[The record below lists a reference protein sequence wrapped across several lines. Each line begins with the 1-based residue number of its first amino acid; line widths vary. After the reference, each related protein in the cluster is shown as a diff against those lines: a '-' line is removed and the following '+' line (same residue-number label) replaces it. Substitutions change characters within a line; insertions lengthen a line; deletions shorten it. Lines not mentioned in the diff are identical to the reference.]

1 MMELKDYLESLRKQ
15 RETVDIE
22 MKAAIQEQTRLH
34 IELQEKQ
41 KIYYNLQ
48 AREIELLHVGC
59 DKLFSAHPELK
70 ELIKVSDVLSERMVT
85 VYDHF
90 CRQTTEYKTLS
101 EHAERIP
108 ELRQHREMQDEV
120 GKAYYEY
127 LIAHINLDRQ
137 IKQDRERFF
146 SKAYRDKMD
155 MLADQ
160 EVLLYFLETPDL
172 PLLEEGYDAK
182 FILDTFYFFEGINLK
197 TLLIPLMEMREESL
211 SMKRKTEDL
220 YVTAELLLKGFYR
233 AATRNIFALLESEHK
248 KGADALEGIFEKR
261 KQFQKGHHRSHKI
274 TKLFDQ
280 IDLKWERNAWKK
292 IDAFYRR
299 ISAREKQGDTIHRN
313 TIIHGDYQSNDIDVD
328 CYDAMKLFLLWF
340 NMRILADQLSY
351 IDELYVDWLRNEP
364 TILKLKFDK
373 VI

>member
-1 MMELKDYLESLRKQ
+1 MMELRDYLKLLKKQ
-15 RETVDIE
+15 QDMIDPE
-22 MKAAIQEQTRLH
+22 MKNAIEEQTRLH
-34 IELQEKQ
+34 IEVQDKQ
-41 KIYYNLQ
+41 RIYYDLQ
-48 AREIELLHVGC
+48 DREIELLHAGC

-90 CRQTTEYKTLS
+90 FRQSAEYKTLS
-101 EHAERIP
+101 EHAELIP
-108 ELRQHREMQDEV
+108 ELRQHREMQDEI

-127 LIAHINLDRQ
+127 LMAHINLDRQ

-146 SKAYRDKMD
+146 SKEYEEKMD
-155 MLADQ
+155 ILADQ

-172 PLLEEGYDAK
+172 PLLEEEYDAK
-182 FILDTFYFFEGINLK
+182 FILDTFYFAEGISLK

-220 YVTAELLLKGFYR
+220 YVTVELLLNGFYR
-233 AATRNIFALLESEHK
+233 AAARNIFALLESEHK

-261 KQFQKGHHRSHKI
+261 KQFKKGHQRSNKI
-274 TKLFDQ
+274 TKLLEQ
-280 IDLKWERNAWKK
+280 IDLKWERKAWEK
-292 IDAFYRR
+292 IDAFYKR
-299 ISAREKQGDTIHRN
+299 IASPQKQGNTIHRN

-328 CYDAMKLFLLWF
+328 RYDAMKLFLLWF

-364 TILKLKFDK
+364 TILKLKYDK